1 MAESIRI
8 PLIKDGTNI
17 IPESNSLMMYNS
29 IVRIEYKLNKG
40 EEVGTGF
47 FMKIPH
53 ENTHEYFNFLVTN
66 CHAIPE
72 SFVEEKKEIDIFFGN
87 SKMER
92 KRKIDLDRNKRYIKC
107 NKNCD
112 YTVIQILNK
121 DKIFKGKYLYP
132 EPNYKKGCEFYLN
145 QPCYLAGYP
154 VINKDKEGY
163 PKKKPERCIS
173 PGKITQ
179 INKVYKYDFE
189 HYLETKNGSSGS
201 PICLQ
206 CLQDNKFFIVGIHK
220 QYNNRKNINCGTFI
234 GVIIDEINKE
244 DEIQKI
250 ISIKEKDD
258 EDFANEEKELENS
271 EQNDEKNLEEKLI
284 KEEKDEHEKRRFIL
298 KYIFE
303 ENEYGK
309 HYFLTFLIFLILLT
323 NLKLILTI
331 ENNNFILP
339 EINIFIYICKAIGIL
354 LALITNHYFL
364 IFLIIVQVLS
374 SIIFLSN
381 FYQNQELYIEIL
393 FITRNFIKD
402 ALLIKIRKY
411 NFYESMIFY
420 NIAEGF
426 SNYLSYL
433 IILILKYVFHPNNF
447 EFSIIIIVSSLNLL
461 NYIIFFIYS
470 KNLKKFYKK
479 NLNNNKKN
487 EKENEANENIGCFKK
502 IFEVIFKIILNFFL
516 NDLINYSSLEPSRLY
531 KEGNY
536 FKLYWFIHFD
546 FIGRTLSKDNVDSIP
561 AVSLCSFI
569 ILLIPFLYYYLFEKN
584 YLALIIFSLFYGNT
598 CLIINYIKNKDN
610 LAYYLIMQLLFSI

>member
-29 IVRIEYKLNKG
+29 IVRIEYKHNKG

-47 FMKIPH
+47 FMKIPY
-53 ENTHEYFNFLVTN
+53 ENENEYFNFLVTN
-66 CHAIPE
+66 CHVIPE

-87 SKMER
+87 SKKER
-92 KRKIDLDRNKRYIKC
+92 NRKIDLDRNKRYIKC
-107 NKNCD
+107 NKVCD

-121 DKIFKGKYLYP
+121 DEIFEEKYLYP

-154 VINKDKEGY
+154 VITKYKEGY
-163 PKKKPERCIS
+163 QKKKPERCIS

-220 QYNNRKNINCGTFI
+220 QYNIRKNINCGTFI

-258 EDFANEEKELENS
+258 ADFANKEIERENS
-271 EQNDEKNLEEKLI
+271 EQYDEMNLEEELI
-284 KEEKDEHEKRRFIL
+284 EKENDGHEKRRFTL

-303 ENEYGK
+303 QKEYRK
-309 HYFLTFLIFLILLT
+309 HYLITFLIFLILFT
-323 NLKLILTI
+323 NLKLILIT
-331 ENNNFILP
+331 ETNFMLTVKDK
-339 EINIFIYICKAIGIL
+339 FIYIYKNIGIG
-354 LALITNHYFL
+354 LALITNHYVL
-364 IFLIIVQVLS
+364 LFLIIVQILFFIV
-374 SIIFLSN
+374 FLSD
-381 FYQNQELYIEIL
+381 FYEYHYSYIQIL

-402 ALLIKIRKY
+402 ALLIKIRKN
-411 NFYESMIFY
+411 NFYESMVFY
-420 NIAEGF
+420 NFAESF

-433 IILILKYVFHPNNF
+433 KTI
-447 EFSIIIIVSSLNLL
+447 NLTRKWL
-461 NYIIFFIYS
+461 
-470 KNLKKFYKK
+470 
-479 NLNNNKKN
+479 
-487 EKENEANENIGCFKK
+487 
-502 IFEVIFKIILNFFL
+502 
-516 NDLINYSSLEPSRLY
+516 
-531 KEGNY
+531 
-536 FKLYWFIHFD
+536 
-546 FIGRTLSKDNVDSIP
+546 
-561 AVSLCSFI
+561 
-569 ILLIPFLYYYLFEKN
+569 
-584 YLALIIFSLFYGNT
+584 
-598 CLIINYIKNKDN
+598 
-610 LAYYLIMQLLFSI
+610 